1 MPKFST
7 LPILLG
13 AAVLAA
19 PVFLARPALA
29 ESKPTMSI
37 KIETDEGKKIELES
51 GGDWLQGLIAGA
63 DLTCEADKDRDTRQM
78 MASLTRQGEGGV
90 YRGHDD
96 DGDYTAR
103 RRDGS
108 LHIEQDDEDGDRN
121 LVEMPWEVAQCLM
134 SGIDP
139 QGDLGARLASGKS
152 KLRFET
158 AGESGAK
165 VSIRIE

>member
-1 MPKFST
+1 MPRFSKHS
-7 LPILLG
+7 ILLG

-19 PVFLARPALA
+19 LALPVRPALA
-29 ESKPTMSI
+29 ESKATMSI

-63 DLTCEADKDRDTRQM
+63 DITCEADDDRDTRQM
-78 MASLTRQGEGGV
+78 MASLTRQGERGV
-90 YRGHDD
+90 YRGRDD
-96 DGDYTAR
+96 DGDYLAR
-103 RRDGS
+103 RRDGM
-108 LHIEQDDEDGDRN
+108 LRIEQDADDGERT

-139 QGDLGARLASGKS
+139 EGDLGARLASGKA

-158 AGESGAK
+158 AGESGAR